1 MAADGEHDSKVKSDP
16 SRSGGADEARHRG
29 RERDAGEVRTGVS
42 NDWRR
47 AREPGRIVCLTE
59 ETTEA
64 LYRLGEED
72 RIVGISAF
80 TVRPPR
86 AKHEKPVVSQFIK
99 AEMDKIL
106 DLRPDLVLG
115 FSDLQADICAEL
127 IRNGIEVHCFNQRS
141 VAGILGMIRALGAL
155 VGVPQ
160 RADALAGALRAELE
174 AIAGAA
180 ERFPWHPRVYF
191 EEWHDPLI
199 SGIRW
204 VMELVEIAG
213 GVDIFPELKST
224 RLARERT
231 LEGPEFVLRR
241 NPDVYMAS
249 WCGRKFRRDYL
260 ERRAGWLEAPFM
272 KEGRVYEIDSSAILQ
287 PGPGALTDGVRVIHR
302 ILAEVT
308 GGEPAPVALAA
319 GTWDEA

>member
-1 MAADGEHDSKVKSDP
+1 MKSDS
-16 SRSGGADEARHRG
+16 SRSGGPKVAAG
-29 RERDAGEVRTGVS
+29 GGPGGDAGGGAS
-42 NDWRR
+42 SDWRR
-47 AREPGRIVCLTE
+47 SHEPSRIVCLTE
-59 ETTEA
+59 ETTEV
-64 LYRLGEED
+64 LYRLGAED

-86 AKHEKPVVSQFIK
+86 AKREKPVVSQFLK
-99 AEMDKIL
+99 AETGKIL

-127 IRNGIEVHCFNQRS
+127 IRHGLEVHCFNQRS
-141 VAGILGMIRALGAL
+141 VAEILGMIRNLGAL
-155 VGVPQ
+155 IGAPE
-160 RADALAGALRAELE
+160 RGAALAETLREELA
-174 AIAGAA
+174 AIAAAA

-213 GVDIFPELKST
+213 GVDIFPEFKDA
-224 RLARERT
+224 RLARDRT
-231 LEGPEFVLRR
+231 LDGPEFVLRR

-260 ERRAGWLEAPFM
+260 EKRAGWPEAPFM
-272 KEGRVYEIDSSAILQ
+272 KEGRVYEIDASAILQ
-287 PGPGALTDGVRVIHR
+287 PGPGALTDGVRAVHR
-302 ILAEVT
+302 ILAGVT
-308 GGEPAPVALAA
+308 GGEPAAVALEQE
-319 GTWDEA
+319 TWGGG